1 VPVFALASVVADL
14 AAVVINLPSPGAL
27 AMLAVSV
34 TGGLLATT
42 LAVGAGYW
50 GAVASYRLGL
60 DPDNIA
66 VPFVT
71 STIDLLG
78 SLSFILAVVVFVS

>member
-1 VPVFALASVVADL
+1 
-14 AAVVINLPSPGAL
+14 
-27 AMLAVSV
+27 
-34 TGGLLATT
+34 LATT